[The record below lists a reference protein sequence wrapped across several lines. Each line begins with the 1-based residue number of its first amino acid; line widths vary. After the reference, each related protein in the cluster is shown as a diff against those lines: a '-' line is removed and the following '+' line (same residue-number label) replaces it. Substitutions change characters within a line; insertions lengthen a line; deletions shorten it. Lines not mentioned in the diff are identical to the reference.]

1 MYNQLI
7 WEEENLLSNIQEL
20 SVRNLEIFKNLVEA
34 YIETGDPVGS
44 VSLAERLNINLSPS
58 TIRTVMAELVDNGL
72 LYSPHISSGR
82 VPTTKGLK
90 FFLDGLL
97 EIGDVSK
104 DDRNKI
110 DSIAA
115 GSGNRIDDILS
126 DAIESLSGLSNC
138 AGLVF
143 APKTDVPF
151 KHIEF
156 IGLSPDRVLVILV
169 TDDGLVENRIIET
182 PQGWTISVLNEAS
195 NYLNRQLVGMKF
207 NEITKEIEKE
217 KKLLDIELDSL
228 SSSFVKEGIAV
239 WTGIQEKEK
248 LIVRGHSK
256 LLDDVQEIEKL
267 EKIKELFDALEK
279 KKGLIKLLN
288 MAKKAEGVR
297 IFLGSENDLFTN
309 TGCSAIISPY
319 MNSKGQIIGAVG
331 VIGPSHINYA
341 KIVPM
346 VDYTARTVSHFLQS
360 RISKIRKT

>member
-1 MYNQLI
+1 MS
-7 WEEENLLSNIQEL
+7 EIQEL
-20 SVRNLEIFKNLVEA
+20 SGRNIEIFKKLVEA

-44 VSLAERLNINLSPS
+44 VSLSKRLNINLSPS
-58 TIRTVMAELVDNGL
+58 TIRSIMAELVDNGL
-72 LYSPHISSGR
+72 LYSPHTSSGR
-82 VPTTKGLK
+82 IPTTKGLK

-104 DDRNKI
+104 DDRAKI

-115 GSGNRIDDILS
+115 GYGNHIEDILS
-126 DAIESLSGLSNC
+126 EAIESLSGLSNC

-143 APKTDVPF
+143 SPKTDAPL

-169 TDDGLVENRIIET
+169 TEDGIVENRIIET
-182 PQGWTISVLNEAS
+182 PQGWTISILSEAT
-195 NYLNRQLVGMKF
+195 NYLNRHLIGMKF
-207 NEITKEIEKE
+207 NEITNEIEKE
-217 KKLLDIELDSL
+217 KKLLDKELDFLTSKFIKDGL
-228 SSSFVKEGIAV
+228 ALWSGF
-239 WTGIQEKEK
+239 QEKEK

-256 LLDDVQEIEKL
+256 LLEDVQEIERL
-267 EKIKELFDALEK
+267 EKIKDLFGALET

-297 IFLGSENDLFTN
+297 IFLGSESELFSN

-341 KIVPM
+341 RIVPM
-346 VDYTARTVSHFLQS
+346 VDYTAKTVGHFIQG
-360 RISKIRKT
+360 RMSKFRKT

>member
-1 MYNQLI
+1 MS
-7 WEEENLLSNIQEL
+7 EIQEL
-20 SVRNLEIFKNLVEA
+20 SGRNTEIFKKLVEA

-44 VSLAERLNINLSPS
+44 VSLAKRLNINLSPS
-58 TIRTVMAELVDNGL
+58 TIRSIMADLVDSGL
-72 LYSPHISSGR
+72 LYSPHVSSGR
-82 VPTTKGLK
+82 IPTTKGLK

-104 DDRNKI
+104 DDREKI

-115 GSGNRIDDILS
+115 GYGNHIEDILS

-143 APKTDVPF
+143 APKTDAPL

-156 IGLSPDRVLVILV
+156 IGLSPERVLVILV
-169 TDDGLVENRIIET
+169 TEDGVVENRIIET
-182 PQGWTISVLNEAS
+182 PQGWTISILSEAT
-195 NYLNRQLVGMKF
+195 NYLNRHLIGMKF
-207 NEITKEIEKE
+207 NEITNEIEKE
-217 KKLLDIELDSL
+217 KKLLDKELDSL
-228 SSSFVKEGIAV
+228 TSKFIKDGLAL

-256 LLDDVQEIEKL
+256 LLEDVQEIEKL
-267 EKIKELFDALEK
+267 EKIKDLFGALET

-297 IFLGSENDLFTN
+297 IFLGYESELFNN

-319 MNSKGQIIGAVG
+319 MNSEGQIIGAVG

-341 KIVPM
+341 RIVPM
-346 VDYTARTVSHFLQS
+346 VDYTARTVGHFIQS
-360 RISKIRKT
+360 RMSKFRKK